1 MKILAVDDDWMILEL
16 LEQAMSVSGQHELT
30 TVTSGEKAIELLER
44 GEQRFDCFLLDIQM
58 PNIDGVELCRVIRE
72 MPMYKRAPILMATA
86 MSQKAYIDRAF
97 AAGASD
103 YVTKP
108 FDFEELETRLT
119 TAARM
124 ERHRARGTT
133 NNSSVVAFKEILNR
147 ALRHSLS
154 EPFEIQGV
162 KRAVGFMSFE
172 NYVLTLPIANLFT
185 ASVFAVKISKI
196 KEVYKELKPIE
207 FHELITDVAKAIS
220 TATEEAGSIFSYR
233 GNGMFMCFVTSSRGV
248 EFEKIEAAVQRE
260 IASLRLARSVSSGA
274 TKVLNVVVGE
284 PATMRIFNRATPLK
298 KATSYVEKRSK
309 ELEDFGI
316 AIAKASEPLE
326 NMDEDLSARRQSY
339 ETILQDFLGEGSA
352 DLRSRVA
359 H

>member
-1 MKILAVDDDWMILEL
+1 
-16 LEQAMSVSGQHELT
+16 
-30 TVTSGEKAIELLER
+30 
-44 GEQRFDCFLLDIQM
+44 
-58 PNIDGVELCRVIRE
+58 
-72 MPMYKRAPILMATA
+72 

-133 NNSSVVAFKEILNR
+133 NNSTVVAFKEILNR

>member
-16 LEQAMSVSGQHELT
+16 LEQAMSISGQHDLV

-58 PNIDGVELCRVIRE
+58 PNIDGVELCRFIRE
-72 MPMYKRAPILMATA
+72 MPMYKRTPILMATA

-108 FDFEELETRLT
+108 FNFEELETRLT

-133 NNSSVVAFKEILNR
+133 QNGTVVAFKEILNR

-162 KRAVGFMSFE
+162 KRAVGFVSFE
-172 NYVLTLPIANLFT
+172 NYVLTLPISNLFN

-196 KEVYKELKPIE
+196 KDIYKDLRPIE
-207 FHELITDVAKAIS
+207 FHELITDVAMAIS
-220 TATEEAGSIFSYR
+220 VATEEAGSIFSYR
-233 GNGMFMCFVTSSRGV
+233 GNGMFMCFVASSKGV
-248 EFEKIEAAVQRE
+248 EFDEIEEAVQRE
-260 IASLRLARSVSSGA
+260 IASLRLARSVSSNA
-274 TKVLNVVVGE
+274 TKALNVVVGE
-284 PATMRIFNRATPLK
+284 PAAMRIFNRATPMR

-309 ELEDFGI
+309 ELEDLSI
-316 AIAKASEPLE
+316 AMAKTSEPLE
-326 NMDEDLSARRQSY
+326 NPNEELTARRQSY
-339 ETILQDFLGEGSA
+339 EEILHDFLGEGA
-352 DLRSRVA
+352 TDLRSRVA